1 MAHQYLRPVAARSAT
16 AFRQALAPFFQRVCV
31 PYSTATVLDDLH
43 YAKSHEWAK
52 LEGDTVVVG
61 ITHHAQE
68 ALGDVVFV
76 DLPEVGKTIAQGDS
90 FGSVESVKAVSDVYA
105 PVSGEIVEVNS
116 ELTESPGLVNKGPF
130 DEGWMMKLKVKDP
143 AEVESLLSAESY
155 KQFIEEDGH

>member
-16 AFRQALAPFFQRVCV
+16 AFRQALAPFFQ
-31 PYSTATVLDDLH
+31 
-43 YAKSHEWAK
+43 WAK

-76 DLPEVGKTIAQGDS
+76 DLPEVGKTIARGDS

-105 PVSGEIVEVNS
+105 PVSGEIVEANS
-116 ELTESPGLVNKGPF
+116 ELTESHGLVNKSPF
-130 DEGWMMKLKVKDP
+130 DEGWMMKLKEPCDH
-143 AEVESLLSAESY
+143 ANLATLSA
-155 KQFIEEDGH
+155 KGGRCR

>member
-1 MAHQYLRPVAARSAT
+1 MAQQLRPLLPRSGT
-16 AFRQALAPFFQRVCV
+16 AVWQAVAPFMQRF
-31 PYSTATVLDDLH
+31 STAMVVDDLR
-43 YAKSHEWAK
+43 YSKSHEWAK

-143 AEVESLLSAESY
+143 AEVHSLLNAASY
-155 KQFIEEDGH
+155 KQFIEEEAH